1 MALELHQWT
10 AELYLAA
17 GLISWLGFALRSPR
31 LERAAV
37 GVLALGAA
45 AHLAAFALLH
55 ALEPPPPLTDLPVAV
70 SFMACVGTLF
80 FLLLLLRR
88 LRLAALT
95 ALVAPV
101 AFVSVF
107 FAAVRLPRA
116 VPPSFGGSGSWPH
129 AHVLLA
135 SAGLALLGLSGLAG
149 LLYLAEHRRLKA
161 RRPLPAGIELP
172 SLEAL
177 DRVNRVSLAAGFPL
191 LTLGV
196 VTGMIWVDAV
206 SGSVWSG
213 TRHETWSVLAW
224 AVYAVLV
231 AARFGAH
238 QGARLAAVSAVAGFL
253 FLCFAVIGVGVIA

>member
-1 MALELHQWT
+1 
-10 AELYLAA
+10 
-17 GLISWLGFALRSPR
+17 
-31 LERAAV
+31 
-37 GVLALGAA
+37 
-45 AHLAAFALLH
+45 
-55 ALEPPPPLTDLPVAV
+55 
-70 SFMACVGTLF
+70 
-80 FLLLLLRR
+80 
-88 LRLAALT
+88 
-95 ALVAPV
+95 
-101 AFVSVF
+101 
-107 FAAVRLPRA
+107 
-116 VPPSFGGSGSWPH
+116 
-129 AHVLLA
+129 VLLA

-161 RRPLPAGIELP
+161 KRPLPAGLELP

-206 SGSVWSG
+206 SGSLWSG
-213 TRHETWSVLAW
+213 TRHETWSALAW

-253 FLCFAVIGVGVIA
+253 FLCFAVIGVGVFA